1 VLPTFY
7 NDKAK
12 WTQMM
17 KSSIETNIEKFA
29 TKRMLTEY
37 YERLYKLEGNGYNPA
52 VAIQSTVL
60 V

>member
-1 VLPTFY
+1 
-7 NDKAK
+7 
-12 WTQMM
+12 MM